1 MEKERPSLLT
11 NSELFGPVTRLI
23 TLIAEAVW
31 TVAQQFPSSERF
43 FIDCDWSI
51 SRVNDIAL
59 RHRLKARGWCP
70 SLFDNVKN
78 MARTPSS
85 FLEYVSLV
93 PPLGDTMS
101 QHQQCSLNGCVEHN
115 IDESVYR
122 TKHRMD
128 DCHCEMIRPPLSN
141 VDDALRNWTIPVMSA
156 SSLLKL
162 DSAPIVQ
169 AYSPDR
175 PLEFVAFSHVW
186 SDGLGSTTEAGIPKC
201 QVEFLME
208 TSLRAAGTPLFWIDS
223 LCIPKIRDMRKLAIS
238 MMSETYRSASATVVL
253 DRKIKRCDSKRSL
266 ETRIVALSLSTW

>member
-1 MEKERPSLLT
+1 
-11 NSELFGPVTRLI
+11 
-23 TLIAEAVW
+23 
-31 TVAQQFPSSERF
+31 
-43 FIDCDWSI
+43 
-51 SRVNDIAL
+51 
-59 RHRLKARGWCP
+59 
-70 SLFDNVKN
+70 
-78 MARTPSS
+78 
-85 FLEYVSLV
+85 
-93 PPLGDTMS
+93 
-101 QHQQCSLNGCVEHN
+101 
-115 IDESVYR
+115 
-122 TKHRMD
+122 MD

-141 VDDALRNWTIPVMSA
+141 ADDALRNWTIPVMSA

-238 MMSETYRSASATVVL
+238 MMSETYRSASAIVVL